1 MGGGCWWCLSWF
13 VRWALRVGVGWVW
26 FAKCSDVWHH
36 GLMTNYK
43 DPYRF
48 PRALRAIQIKR
59 KNALTDEELSLLLLE
74 QQGLEEKTWGY
85 SRGVFDFCHG
95 GTKLS
100 DSVSWSD
107 LENHECRQDE
117 LNSLRWGIPK
127 KEITAGRH
135 RSLLAQA
142 EHYGINV
149 EEETRKAAAPYLEAL
164 GIAEQFAD
172 ATGPIMDSLNS

>member
-1 MGGGCWWCLSWF
+1 MP
-13 VRWALRVGVGWVW
+13 
-26 FAKCSDVWHH
+26 
-36 GLMTNYK
+36 NYK

-59 KNALTDEELSLLLLE
+59 KNALTDKERYLLLLE
-74 QQGLEEKTWGY
+74 KQGLEEETWGY
-85 SRGVFDFCHG
+85 WI
-95 GTKLS
+95 S
-100 DSVSWSD
+100 DSVGWTD
-107 LENHECRQDE
+107 LENHEGRQDE

-127 KEITAGRH
+127 KEVTAERH

-142 EHYGINV
+142 EHYGIDI

>member
-1 MGGGCWWCLSWF
+1 MS
-13 VRWALRVGVGWVW
+13 
-26 FAKCSDVWHH
+26 
-36 GLMTNYK
+36 NYK

-59 KNALTDEELSLLLLE
+59 KNALTDKELSLLLLE
-74 QQGLEEKTWGY
+74 KQGLEEETWGY
-85 SRGVFDFCHG
+85 WV
-95 GTKLS
+95 S
-100 DSVSWSD
+100 DSVGWTD

-127 KEITAGRH
+127 KEVIAERH

-142 EHYGINV
+142 EHYGIDI